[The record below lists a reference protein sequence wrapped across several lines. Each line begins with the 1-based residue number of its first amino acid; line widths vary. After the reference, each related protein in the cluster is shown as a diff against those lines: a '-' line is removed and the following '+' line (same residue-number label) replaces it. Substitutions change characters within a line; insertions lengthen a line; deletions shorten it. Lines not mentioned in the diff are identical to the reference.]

1 MPKKLDRDRILAFV
15 SIQVNEYYHNQGKIP
30 YITRIREFSMVL
42 FFFDDTAIVFIPLRL
57 FIKISNHLEYYED
70 LINLI
75 YLYIRNFLM

>member
-42 FFFDDTAIVFIPLRL
+42 FFLMTLQL
-57 FIKISNHLEYYED
+57 
-70 LINLI
+70 
-75 YLYIRNFLM
+75 YLYHYAYS

>member
-57 FIKISNHLEYYED
+57 FINISNHLK
-70 LINLI
+70 I